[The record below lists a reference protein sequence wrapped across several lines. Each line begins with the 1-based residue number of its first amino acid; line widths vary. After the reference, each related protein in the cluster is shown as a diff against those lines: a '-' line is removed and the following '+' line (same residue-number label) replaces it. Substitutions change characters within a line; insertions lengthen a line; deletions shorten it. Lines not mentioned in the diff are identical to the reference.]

1 MKITKDQVIKF
12 IADNRLVEEIV
23 HNVGGNSD
31 EDLKDLVQDI
41 YMELFKKDE
50 TLLVNLYENKNI
62 NFYLSRII
70 TNNIYSNNSRFYY
83 NYKKNNKNKVKIDN
97 VNTDKY

>member
-12 IADNRLVEEIV
+12 IAENRLVEEIV

-31 EDLKDLVQDI
+31 EDLKDLIQDI

-50 TLLVNLYENKNI
+50 ALLVNLYENKNI

-70 TNNIYSNNSRFYY
+70 TNNISSKTRRENSVC
-83 NYKKNNKNKVKIDN
+83 VKGDE
-97 VNTDKY
+97 